1 MFTLTKPD
9 DSHLISAVTTQST
22 NNVGQKT
29 TIQSTEVLSDVI
41 KSRTHSIC
49 LFRIR
54 QDFDKATP
62 FMSSPQKITILT
74 SFVLSLYC
82 IDLDS
87 YSRGLSKI
95 KKNSSSMK
103 KFSLQRWRA
112 WQEGLVAFQ
121 RANRCTQTFHDKK
134 LFLQIFVVFQQ
145 QCHFY
150 NSLTLTIFQS
160 SLGYIAEVW

>member
-1 MFTLTKPD
+1 MSTLTKLD

-54 QDFDKATP
+54 QEFDKATP
-62 FMSSPQKITILT
+62 SFGSPQKVTTLT
-74 SFVLSLYC
+74 PFVLSLNC

-87 YSRGLSKI
+87 FWRGLSKI

-103 KFSLQRWRA
+103 KFSLERWRA
-112 WQEGLVAFQ
+112 GWQGLAAFR
-121 RANRCTQTFHDKK
+121 RANRCTQTFRDKK
-134 LFLQIFVVFQQ
+134 LFLHIFVIFKQ

-150 NSLTLTIFQS
+150 NSLPFIIF
-160 SLGYIAEVW
+160 